1 LYNPVLCGNKKNR
14 LNKSALI
21 LLFFLV
27 YLYSLMKNYLL
38 ILLFLLTSA
47 AHLSA
52 QTKIDDPKSQIR
64 KKITNPEA
72 VKEKDAEDEIDA
84 KQKLAQQ
91 LPQKPKSLTQRAKAY
106 IKDKAEISI
115 PFTDKKLT
123 LN

>member
-1 LYNPVLCGNKKNR
+1 
-14 LNKSALI
+14 
-21 LLFFLV
+21 
-27 YLYSLMKNYLL
+27 MKNSLS
-38 ILLFLLTSA
+38 IFIFLFASFTY
-47 AHLSA
+47 LSA
-52 QTKIDDPKSQIR
+52 QSKTDDPKAQIR

>member
-1 LYNPVLCGNKKNR
+1 
-14 LNKSALI
+14 
-21 LLFFLV
+21 
-27 YLYSLMKNYLL
+27 MKNSLS
-38 ILLFLLTSA
+38 IFIFLFAGYIGIA
-47 AHLSA
+47 AQSKA
-52 QTKIDDPKSQIR
+52 VDQKTQIR
-64 KKITNPEA
+64 KKIMNPEA

-91 LPQKPKSLTQRAKAY
+91 LPKKSKSLTQRAKAY